1 MRLTPQL
8 RSSIFL
14 FILALLLNACGTAVT
29 PQQERALG
37 EQQARQVLHKARLSK
52 NPTYNAHV
60 RNVGRRIASVAN
72 RPDFHWQYYVLEN
85 KTPNA
90 FVLPGGKIFVNSGL
104 FKYVRS
110 DAELATVISHE
121 VAHALRSHG
130 IEGAQRKQNASL
142 VGALLQVGMGVA
154 GVDPSIA
161 HTVTQAYGYGATYG
175 YIRPYSREK
184 ETEADVIGLMLM
196 AKAGYDPRSALS
208 FWKKFARQGQ
218 RVPEFFSTHPSTS
231 HRIANLERLMP
242 KAVALYKKNMHRHRH
257 YASRR

>member
-1 MRLTPQL
+1 MKHTLHTY
-8 RSSIFL
+8 IFL
-14 FILALLLNACGTAVT
+14 FTAVLLLSGCGTTVT

-37 EQQARQVLHKARLSK
+37 EQQAKQVLHKAKLST

-60 RNVGRRIASVAN
+60 RSVGRRIASVAN
-72 RPDFHWQYYVLEN
+72 RPDFHWQYYVLDN

-154 GVDPSIA
+154 GVDPSITR
-161 HTVTQAYGYGATYG
+161 TVTQAYGYGATYG

-184 ETEADVIGLMLM
+184 EAEADKIGLILM
-196 AKAGYDPRSALS
+196 ARAGYDPRAALS
-208 FWKKFARQGQ
+208 FWKKFAKQGQ

-231 HRIANLERLMP
+231 HRIANLQRLMP
-242 KAVALYKKNMHRHRH
+242 QAMALYKKSVRRHRR
-257 YASRR
+257 YASKR